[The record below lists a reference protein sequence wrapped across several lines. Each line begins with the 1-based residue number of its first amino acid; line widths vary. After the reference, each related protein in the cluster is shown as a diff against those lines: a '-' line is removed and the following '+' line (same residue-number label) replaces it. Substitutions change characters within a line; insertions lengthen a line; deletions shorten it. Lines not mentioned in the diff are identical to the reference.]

1 MPYDLDIMVLS
12 SALKPI
18 LKPTVR
24 YIVCLGLLTVSSL
37 ITGCQPRDNQANA
50 EGPFLATNMGYV
62 RAPEILTVA
71 IGKNGIVRISGIA
84 RPDGRVRLISGQG
97 QAFGVTA
104 NTRGEFE
111 ADLPGN
117 AQGSLYDVSMEESG
131 RLMKA
136 EGRLFVPPAQPERAV
151 FMRSGSPSLPLSPHA
166 PLLAV
171 VDYDSRGGVAVAGR
185 AKAGSLVSLAVN
197 GSDIARVKAD
207 DTGLYHTILPLRQ
220 SLVGQ
225 TVTLEAR
232 SEGAIDNR
240 QVDIVSTEVATDRV
254 LQTGNAWRVDWS
266 LPGGGAQ
273 TTIVY

>member
-1 MPYDLDIMVLS
+1 MAYDRVIMVSS
-12 SALKPI
+12 SAPKLIVKSPRRPI
-18 LKPTVR
+18 LTL
-24 YIVCLGLLTVSSL
+24 CLLAGASALL
-37 ITGCQPRDNQANA
+37 TGCQPRDNQASD

-62 RAPEILTVA
+62 RAPEILKVSIA
-71 IGKNGIVRISGIA
+71 NNGVVRISGIA

-111 ADLPGN
+111 ANLPGN
-117 AQGSLYDVSMEESG
+117 TQGSLYDVSMEESG

-136 EGRLFVPPAQPERAV
+136 EGRLFVLPAQPERAV

-171 VDYDSRGGVAVAGR
+171 VDYDSLGGVAVSGR
-185 AKAGSLVSLAVN
+185 TKAKAVVALSVN

-207 DTGLYHTILPLRQ
+207 EAGLYYTLLPLRQ
-220 SLVGQ
+220 SLAGQ
-225 TVTLEAR
+225 DVTLTAR
-232 SEGAIDNR
+232 SEGAIDSR
-240 QVDIVSTEVATDRV
+240 QLNIVSTGVADSV
-254 LQTGNAWRVDWS
+254 QPAGNAWRVDWS
-266 LPGGGAQ
+266 LPGGGVQ